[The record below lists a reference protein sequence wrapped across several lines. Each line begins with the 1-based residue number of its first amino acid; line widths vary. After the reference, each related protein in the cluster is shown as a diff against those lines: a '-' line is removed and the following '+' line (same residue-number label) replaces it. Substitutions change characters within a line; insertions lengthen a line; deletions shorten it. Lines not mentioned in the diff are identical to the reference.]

1 MLSPDF
7 LMNLARRIHEGL
19 QSLEQEMLD
28 RAENIEKGADFLA
41 EEPVSPPDLLSG
53 YAGGEGI
60 VDGFAR
66 TISRLCSEG
75 GATAE
80 ELASRLDCPLP
91 YAQRLGERVLLRP
104 SRELTVALCFAL
116 ELTPEKAEEL
126 LRSAGYELRGGEVY
140 DIVIRHCLEEGVF
153 DLGDV
158 SEALEC
164 FNLKGISLQKI
175 GAELSKRYGDLPKNS

>member
-7 LMNLARRIHEGL
+7 LMNLAKRIHEGL

-28 RAENIEKGADFLA
+28 RVGNIEKGGDFLG

-60 VDGFAR
+60 VDGFAQ
-66 TISRLCSEG
+66 TFSRLFGEG
-75 GATAE
+75 RVTAE
-80 ELASRLDCPLP
+80 ELASRLDCPLA
-91 YAQRLGERVLLRP
+91 YAQRLGERVLFRP
-104 SRELTVALCFAL
+104 SRDLVVALCFAL

-126 LRSAGYELRGGEVY
+126 LRSAGYDLRGGEVY
-140 DIVIRHCLEEGVF
+140 DIVVRYCLEEGVF

-164 FNLKGISLQKI
+164 FNLKGISLQRI
-175 GAELSKRYGDLPKNS
+175 EAELRKRYGELPKNS